1 MATIIINTKKQEN
14 AKFILE
20 LAAKIGESGKIISTE
35 EQEDYLLGLAM
46 SKMPKGSKVSRASIM
61 KKLKK

>member
-46 SKMPKGSKVSRASIM
+46 SKIPKGPKVSRASIM